1 MVQREA
7 LPYWR
12 LSLYNLSYF
21 AFLGIFAPYFSL
33 YLAALGWTA
42 GAIAAAMALMQ
53 AMRVLAPPL
62 WSLPLERGVGHVA
75 LLRRAAVMALAAGGV
90 FLVASEPRWVLPAV
104 AVIGF
109 CWSGALPVF
118 EALTFAHLRE
128 EAHRYAR
135 IRLWGSIGFIFA
147 VLGLGH
153 WLERDGVETLP
164 VWLVAALAGGALMA
178 FALPEP
184 TPTRVLVRTLP
195 PWRTVLARREV
206 TAFLLASFAMSAAH
220 GPLYVFYSMHL
231 DRLGYGKEAI
241 GALWAL
247 GVASEIVLFWAL
259 PGLLRRFTVRTLLFV
274 AYGAAVVRFLAIGWG
289 GGWPVVVV
297 LAQLLHAATFGV
309 FHGANVHLLRQ
320 WFPGPLLTRGQ
331 ALYGSLSFGAGG
343 MLGAM
348 VSGWSWSALGP
359 EWTYT
364 LGSAFALSGMGCV
377 AIALRQGASVDDE
390 VVK

>member
-1 MVQREA
+1 
-7 LPYWR
+7 
-12 LSLYNLSYF
+12 
-21 AFLGIFAPYFSL
+21 
-33 YLAALGWTA
+33 
-42 GAIAAAMALMQ
+42 
-53 AMRVLAPPL
+53 
-62 WSLPLERGVGHVA
+62 
-75 LLRRAAVMALAAGGV
+75 
-90 FLVASEPRWVLPAV
+90 
-104 AVIGF
+104 
-109 CWSGALPVF
+109 
-118 EALTFAHLRE
+118 
-128 EAHRYAR
+128 
-135 IRLWGSIGFIFA
+135 
-147 VLGLGH
+147 
-153 WLERDGVETLP
+153 
-164 VWLVAALAGGALMA
+164 
-178 FALPEP
+178 
-184 TPTRVLVRTLP
+184 
-195 PWRTVLARREV
+195 
-206 TAFLLASFAMSAAH
+206 
-220 GPLYVFYSMHL
+220 LYVFYSMHL

-289 GGWPVVVV
+289 GAWPVVVV

-320 WFPGPLLTRGQ
+320 WFPGPLLARGQ

-364 LGSAFALSGMGCV
+364 LGSAFALSGMGFV